1 MSSLI
6 LDFFHVCFEVSPV
19 IFNET
24 PRKVWS
30 AVNAQSSHVYLEANP
45 LMFIG
50 GLLPRENGQGYNLGV
65 PSHPFCKNRVS
76 VILWPGQPKKRVR
89 IVSPVISLLSGM
101 GEAAQGELRCHLG
114 CSCLVSSVT
123 IEGREWPSWALSF
136 WLLFL
141 LPFMV
146 TEVIEERNS
155 SKKLS
160 SFPPPPEVDLKLLE
174 NHCS

>member
-1 MSSLI
+1 M
-6 LDFFHVCFEVSPV
+6 P
-19 IFNET
+19 
-24 PRKVWS
+24 
-30 AVNAQSSHVYLEANP
+30 NP
-45 LMFIG
+45 LMSIWKQIP
-50 GLLPRENGQGYNLGV
+50 LCSLGAY
-65 PSHPFCKNRVS
+65 SQERMGRVTTS
-76 VILWPGQPKKRVR
+76 ESPPNHFARTEFVILWPGQPKKRVR

-160 SFPPPPEVDLKLLE
+160 SFPPPRSGLETPGEPLLLGLLSALE
-174 NHCS
+174 PADF

>member
-1 MSSLI
+1 M
-6 LDFFHVCFEVSPV
+6 
-19 IFNET
+19 
-24 PRKVWS
+24 
-30 AVNAQSSHVYLEANP
+30 
-45 LMFIG
+45 
-50 GLLPRENGQGYNLGV
+50 
-65 PSHPFCKNRVS
+65 
-76 VILWPGQPKKRVR
+76 R

-160 SFPPPPEVDLKLLE
+160 SFPPPRSGLETPGEPLLLGLLSALE
-174 NHCS
+174 PADF